1 MSFIHFFSSQVSI
14 SHRGLNIFGSIFIR
28 VFTYYDKVMIIK
40 VIDLYLNSFLHH
52 LLKWISIENIVLD
65 LPRHTSKILSKEI
78 FLFLQ

>member
-14 SHRGLNIFGSIFIR
+14 SHRGLNIFGPIFIR